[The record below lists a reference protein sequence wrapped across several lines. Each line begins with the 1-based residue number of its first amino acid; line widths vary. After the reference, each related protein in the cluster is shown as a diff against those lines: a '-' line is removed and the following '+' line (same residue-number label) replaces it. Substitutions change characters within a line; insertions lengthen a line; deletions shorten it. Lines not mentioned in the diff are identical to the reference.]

1 VSREKEGADRVDVL
15 KKVSL
20 VLPLNQGRAQLAH
33 RFDGRYEPM
42 NPKELVP
49 LLVELAAAI
58 DVSGVDYILGF
69 PEGGVIPA
77 FAFAQIVDRPLILS
91 TRLALDPPR
100 TISFEEPHSG
110 LGTTHYIRGLHE
122 GDHVVVIEDEVTTG
136 RTVINAVRALRRSGV
151 RIDTVGAL
159 LAVDDPGM
167 WQSMSDEQVSLRVR
181 FRLPGEYAARL
192 RVDAAG

>member
-1 VSREKEGADRVDVL
+1 VDVL
-15 KKVSL
+15 KSVSL
-20 VLPLNQGRAQLAH
+20 VSSANQARAQLAH
-33 RFDGRYEPM
+33 RFDGRYQPM
-42 NPKELVP
+42 SPKELAAI
-49 LLVELAAAI
+49 LRELAAAI
-58 DVSGVDYILGF
+58 DVSDVNYILGF

-91 TRLALDPPR
+91 TRLALDLPP

-159 LAVDDPGM
+159 LAVDDSGM

-181 FRLPGEYAARL
+181 FRLPGEYVARL